1 MQNTTTAQTTPR
13 HVQSPAE
20 RRKDIVAQAMQ
31 EQKIFDENMP
41 KMEPIV
47 KQEPGVSGT
56 DTSAVTTATETKPL
70 VTATK
75 SAPTTTTTTQ
85 RRPYQRSSTYNR
97 QQVMPRLSVKFYLR
111 SISSL
116 G

>member
-1 MQNTTTAQTTPR
+1 MQNTITSQTTPR

-31 EQKIFDENMP
+31 EQKIFEENVP

-56 DTSAVTTATETKPL
+56 DANVTSATDTKPL

-75 SAPTTTTTTQ
+75 SSPATTNTQ

-97 QQVMPRLSVKFYLR
+97 QQVMPRLSVR
-111 SISSL
+111 HNICI
-116 G
+116 